1 MCYMVVL
8 STDSPVD
15 LSGENDRLIAFS
27 PELPDRVD
35 ADELVYP
42 NRWFV
47 GSAHGCSCGFRHL
60 HGSSIELGFAEPVDW
75 FPEEPDDV
83 EATRKFAATV
93 RRLVEQG
100 ARVDCIDAWDHDDPP
115 RVAAG
120 TVDVDLAQVSD
131 EKFRFFENH
140 RFVFHS
146 PSR

>member
-15 LSGENDRLIAFS
+15 LSAENDRLIVFS
-27 PELPDRVD
+27 RELPSGVD
-35 ADELVYP
+35 ADQLAYP

-60 HGSSIELGFAEPVDW
+60 YVSSIELGLAEPVDW

-83 EATRKFAATV
+83 EATRTFVATV

-100 ARVDCIDAWDHDDPP
+100 ARVDCVDAWEHGDS
-115 RVAAG
+115 RALSG
-120 TVDVDLAQVSD
+120 IVDIDLAQVSD
-131 EKFRFFENH
+131 AQFRFFENH

-146 PSR
+146 TSR

>member
-1 MCYMVVL
+1 MCYVVVL

-15 LSGENDRLIAFS
+15 LSGGNDRLIAFS
-27 PELPDRVD
+27 RELPDGVD
-35 ADELVYP
+35 ATGLAYP

-60 HGSSIELGFAEPVDW
+60 HVSSLDLGFAEPVNW
-75 FPEEPDDV
+75 FPEEPDDL

-100 ARVDCIDAWDHDDPP
+100 ARVDCIDAWEHDAPS
-115 RVAAG
+115 A

-131 EKFRFFENH
+131 AQFRFFESH

>member
-1 MCYMVVL
+1 MCYIVVL

-27 PELPDRVD
+27 RELPDRVD
-35 ADELVYP
+35 VDQLAYP
-42 NRWFV
+42 HRWFV

-60 HGSSIELGFAEPVDW
+60 HVSSIELGFAEPVDW

-83 EATRKFAATV
+83 EATRKFAAIV

-100 ARVDCIDAWDHDDPP
+100 AHVDCVDAWEHGDS
-115 RVAAG
+115 RALSG
-120 TVDVDLAQVSD
+120 IVDIDVGQVSD
-131 EKFRFFENH
+131 ARFRFFENH
-140 RFVFHS
+140 RFVFHA